1 MSETE
6 SSFRATGCAA
16 WLILAVNN
24 LICVFVGFM
33 LGRWFG

>member
-1 MSETE
+1 MNDSEPN
-6 SSFRATGCAA
+6 FRATGCVA

-33 LGRWFG
+33 LGKWLG